1 MIEENLY
8 VIELSGYT
16 FNVIANS
23 FAEAEKIAL
32 EVISIRDKYR
42 GQHIYDIHKNGC
54 VFRPK
59 TKTITVEL

>member
-1 MIEENLY
+1 M
-8 VIELSGYT
+8 SGYT

-42 GQHIYDIHKNGC
+42 GQHIYDIHKMG
-54 VFRPK
+54 VFRLK